1 MMPDLVSARTLSTAA
16 CAMLMAASVGQAAPL
31 AHCDVQQ
38 SEARAIE
45 RVQRYCQTSWRNAGI
60 APQDWEDCTQQT
72 YVELLSR
79 VARSRWLEA
88 LENDDSHER
97 RELNRSIWCV
107 AQRWRRRERLPSMAG
122 DVAQPSA
129 SERSDLQATVQ
140 DLRELIESPQVSLS
154 KRQREILHRAL
165 DGDSVAEIAD
175 QLGDRP
181 QRISSQKY
189 KALEKL
195 RALFA

>member
-1 MMPDLVSARTLSTAA
+1 MPDLVSARTLSTAA
-16 CAMLMAASVGQAAPL
+16 CAMLMAASVGQAAPVAPCDAQQNE
-31 AHCDVQQ
+31 AHAV
-38 SEARAIE
+38 E

-72 YVELLSR
+72 YVELLNR
-79 VARSRWLEA
+79 VASTRWLEA
-88 LENDDSHER
+88 LENADSHER

-107 AQRWRRRERLPSMAG
+107 AQRWRRRQRLPSMAG
-122 DVAQPSA
+122 DVAQAPVD
-129 SERSDLQATVQ
+129 ERDNFPAAVQ

-154 KRQREILHRAL
+154 GRQREILHRAL
-165 DGDSVAEIAD
+165 DGNTVAEIAD